1 MRWDLTETPLAAE
14 IRALARFRAGSKALR
29 EGDTAIIE
37 AGSRALAF
45 RRTAGAESLTVILN
59 FGTGETVVPGEYGG
73 VLLGEAEIT
82 EKGVRVAGLRYAVV
96 R

>member
-29 EGDTAIIE
+29 EGDTAIMD
-37 AGSRALAF
+37 AGSRVLAF

-59 FGTGETVVPGEYGG
+59 FGTDEVTVPGEYGE
-73 VLLGEAEIT
+73 VLLGDAKIT
-82 EKGVRVAGLRYAVV
+82 EKGAHVKGMYYAVV